1 MMKSTLFTNKLHGS
15 IDKFGAV
22 ISLACAIHCIAI
34 PLLIALLPLS
44 GLSFLLDQTIEKI
57 FLIPTICL
65 AAFSLC
71 WGFLIHKKIQ
81 ALLVYAAA
89 ASMIICAVF
98 ILPHHHHG
106 HENYHNLAL
115 TSASESATSHHGHP
129 QSDPFG
135 LLLLLAGGSAIALS
149 HLLNRH
155 FCKSCVRCQE
165 HHHH

>member
-1 MMKSTLFTNKLHGS
+1 MKSTLFTDKIHRN

-22 ISLACAIHCIAI
+22 ISLACAVHCIAL
-34 PLLIALLPLS
+34 PLLIALLPLF
-44 GLSFLLDQTIEKI
+44 GLSFLLDQTIEKV
-57 FLIPTICL
+57 FLISTICL

-71 WGFLIHKKIQ
+71 WGFVIHKKIQ

-98 ILPHHHHG
+98 ILPHHHG
-106 HENYHNLAL
+106 HENYHNLTL
-115 TSASESATSHHGHP
+115 TSASEPVVSHHGHP
-129 QSDPFG
+129 QSNPFG

-149 HLLNRH
+149 HMLNRH
-155 FCKSCVRCQE
+155 FCKSCIKCKK